1 MAGKLAC
8 MQFHPAFQQVAFLWT
23 KVYLL
28 NFSDVKWLC
37 WVLNTLP
44 KKTPKWLILNKY
56 WLMLFHAF
64 EQPWPEY
71 LTLCRNC
78 VDATTHDGI
87 DLYFHL
93 QSIFIPRYMGCS
105 SRQVFAHQGHSSVTS
120 PLQALEDYSRVFLSS
135 LIIDLQYWP
144 KWK

>member
-1 MAGKLAC
+1 M
-8 MQFHPAFQQVAFLWT
+8 
-23 KVYLL
+23 
-28 NFSDVKWLC
+28 
-37 WVLNTLP
+37 
-44 KKTPKWLILNKY
+44 
-56 WLMLFHAF
+56 
-64 EQPWPEY
+64 
-71 LTLCRNC
+71 
-78 VDATTHDGI
+78 DATTHDGI

-144 KWK
+144 KWKVQELCRAAQSIANLFLEI

>member
-1 MAGKLAC
+1 MHLSNSD
-8 MQFHPAFQQVAFLWT
+8 
-23 KVYLL
+23 L
-28 NFSDVKWLC
+28 N
-37 WVLNTLP
+37 
-44 KKTPKWLILNKY
+44 ILRSVVTVWN
-56 WLMLFHAF
+56 
-64 EQPWPEY
+64 
-71 LTLCRNC
+71 

-144 KWK
+144 RWK